1 MSELSLSNIRKSF
14 GDFEALRDISLTIKS
29 GEFICLLGASGCGK
43 TTLLRIIAGLT
54 AHDSGEVRLADE
66 DLSDTPC
73 HKRNIGMVFQSLA
86 LFPHLNV
93 ADNIGYGARLRGE
106 TASSVKAEV
115 ERLLAMVG
123 LEGLG
128 ARPISALSGGQKQR
142 VAIARALA
150 LKPDIFLM
158 DEPFSALDAAL
169 RDQMQIEVKRI
180 QRSLGVTTVFV
191 THDQREAM
199 ALADRIVVMNG
210 GKVEQAGAPDEI
222 YARPRTRFVAE
233 FIGTNNIFD
242 VDVTPEGVVLDRTNL
257 GPTDGTLRTLKGAQT
272 LAIRPEAIALSAT
285 KGTLQ
290 GALISQRRLGAVL
303 EREIDVQGRSI
314 FQSSFVGQ
322 GPDLADGVDVF
333 LSWDWN
339 AAWVLAE

>member
-1 MSELSLSNIRKSF
+1 
-14 GDFEALRDISLTIKS
+14 
-29 GEFICLLGASGCGK
+29 
-43 TTLLRIIAGLT
+43 
-54 AHDSGEVRLADE
+54 
-66 DLSDTPC
+66 
-73 HKRNIGMVFQSLA
+73 
-86 LFPHLNV
+86 
-93 ADNIGYGARLRGE
+93 
-106 TASSVKAEV
+106 
-115 ERLLAMVG
+115 MVG

-150 LKPDIFLM
+150 LKP
-158 DEPFSALDAAL
+158 LDAAL

-210 GKVEQAGAPDEI
+210 GKVEQAGAPDEIYARPPDEI